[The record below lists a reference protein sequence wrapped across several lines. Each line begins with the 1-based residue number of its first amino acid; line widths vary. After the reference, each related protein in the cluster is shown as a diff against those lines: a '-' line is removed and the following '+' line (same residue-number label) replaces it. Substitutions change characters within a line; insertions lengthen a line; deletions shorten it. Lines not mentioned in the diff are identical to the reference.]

1 MEVSDYFADFEV
13 SESHIPPPLT
23 FSLFPFFPCP
33 FFLWAGGG
41 MEGWGGGG
49 GGAGTVCRDYV
60 PDKHKFM
67 IINLFVS
74 GFF

>member
-33 FFLWAGGG
+33 FFSLGGG
-41 MEGWGGGG
+41 RDGEGGGG
-49 GGAGTVCRDYV
+49 GGGLV
-60 PDKHKFM
+60 
-67 IINLFVS
+67 LFAETMFQIS
-74 GFF
+74 ISS